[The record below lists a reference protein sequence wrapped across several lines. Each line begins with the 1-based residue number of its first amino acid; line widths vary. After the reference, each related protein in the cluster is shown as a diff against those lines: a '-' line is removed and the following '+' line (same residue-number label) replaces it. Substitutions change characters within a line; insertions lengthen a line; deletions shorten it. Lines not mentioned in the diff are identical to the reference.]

1 MSKLDFASNCFFK
14 ILKPAELE
22 FCLWRCEGRWHCVV
36 DGFREVTKVA
46 LVLLLEEASSYRLVV
61 V

>member
-1 MSKLDFASNCFFK
+1 MSKFDFASNCFFK

-22 FCLWRCEGRWHCVV
+22 FCLRRCEGKWHCVV
-36 DGFREVTKVA
+36 GGFRGVTKVA
-46 LVLLLEEASSYRLVV
+46 LILMLEEASSYRLVV